1 MSLTKLSLGGK
12 KLNYSRPGR
21 VLSVTSRLGTGK
33 RPTLF
38 YSVNHQY
45 LLFVT
50 LPLIRLTINLSF
62 LSIVGLELGWLLSL
76 QVLMHE
82 KEWKQVGGQDSNRE
96 HILMALAHLDH
107 ILIRATHSPA
117 TTEAA

>member
-1 MSLTKLSLGGK
+1 
-12 KLNYSRPGR
+12 
-21 VLSVTSRLGTGK
+21 
-33 RPTLF
+33 
-38 YSVNHQY
+38 
-45 LLFVT
+45 
-50 LPLIRLTINLSF
+50 
-62 LSIVGLELGWLLSL
+62 
-76 QVLMHE
+76 MHE